1 MKLYSV
7 AYIPQ
12 SYEVLGLVK
21 GSMVQSKH
29 IGRDIIAGLK
39 GIVGGEIKGYTEM
52 LNDARNIATERMIEE
67 ARALGANGII
77 GISYATSSLMSNTSE
92 VLVYG
97 TAVKILS

>member
-29 IGRDIIAGLK
+29 IGRDIMAGLK
-39 GIVGGEIKGYTEM
+39 GIVGGEIKRLY
-52 LNDARNIATERMIEE
+52 RNA
-67 ARALGANGII
+67 
-77 GISYATSSLMSNTSE
+77 
-92 VLVYG
+92 
-97 TAVKILS
+97 

>member
-29 IGRDIIAGLK
+29 IGRDIMAGLK

-52 LNDARNIATERMIEE
+52 L
-67 ARALGANGII
+67 L
-77 GISYATSSLMSNTSE
+77 SL
-92 VLVYG
+92 
-97 TAVKILS
+97 IHI

>member
-29 IGRDIIAGLK
+29 IGRDIMAGLK

-52 LNDARNIATERMIEE
+52 LNDARNIATDRMIEE
-67 ARALGANGII
+67 AHSLGANGII
-77 GISYATSSLMSNTSE
+77 GISYVTSSLMSNTSE

>member
-29 IGRDIIAGLK
+29 IGRDIMAGLK

-52 LNDARNIATERMIEE
+52 LNDARHIATTRMIEE
-67 ARALGANGII
+67 ARNLGANAII
-77 GISYATSSLMSNTSE
+77 GVRYATSSVMSNTSE

-97 TAVKILS
+97 TAIKIH